1 MRKLMLITALFLC
14 GFVAMAQ
21 KRVVKGQVKDNYGI
35 PLIGVT
41 VTIQGTNE
49 GTTTD
54 ISGYYEIICENKDTL
69 VFSYIG
75 AETERIRVGNKPY
88 INVTLYHERTSYAS
102 QDEISSKFEVVFPK
116 SDIKAYIIE

>member
-1 MRKLMLITALFLC
+1 MAMLFLC